1 MQADAGTCDG
11 CSQDITVKHTGGI
24 VAPALIQYHTEQTE
38 HVRAS
43 ALVRANLPEWCG
55 VTITT
60 MAQLMDCVA
69 V

>member
-1 MQADAGTCDG
+1 MVYAQETFAGE
-11 CSQDITVKHTGGI
+11 II
-24 VAPALIQYHTEQTE
+24 VDNFAG
-38 HVRAS
+38 
-43 ALVRANLPEWCG
+43 G

>member
-1 MQADAGTCDG
+1 MVFAQETM
-11 CSQDITVKHTGGI
+11 TGEI
-24 VAPALIQYHTEQTE
+24 INEYKKSAQVARCGNAVCPP
-38 HVRAS
+38 VAS

>member
-1 MQADAGTCDG
+1 MDIGLIDVDG
-11 CSQDITVKHTGGI
+11 HNF
-24 VAPALIQYHTEQTE
+24 PNL
-38 HVRAS
+38 